1 MKADARH
8 APTFS
13 RAQARRID
21 EAGAIVDRLD
31 IARKLIELH
40 APDNRLALARQLLR
54 QTADDVATM
63 AGIEDETTAARREA
77 EAIRRAAGAPA

>member
-8 APTFS
+8 SPTFS
-13 RAQARRID
+13 RAQERRID
-21 EAGAIVDRLD
+21 QAGAIIDRLD
-31 IARKLIELH
+31 IARRLIELH

-54 QTADDVATM
+54 RTADDVATM
-63 AGIEDETTAARREA
+63 AGIEDETDAERREA